1 MFTRIAVIAAVVL
14 AVGASPLSAQGTAP
28 PKEVVISPSAIKSMT
43 AQKPKSKK
51 PLNSR
56 VGMKRAPAPA
66 VVAARDTVALAPTS
80 VRAVK
85 KIER

>member
-1 MFTRIAVIAAVVL
+1 MITRIAVAAAVILV
-14 AVGASPLSAQGTAP
+14 VGTSPLSAQGTAP
-28 PKEVVISPSAIKSMT
+28 PKAVVISPSVIKSMT

-51 PLNSR
+51 PLSSR
-56 VGMKRAPAPA
+56 VGMKRAPAPS
-66 VVAARDTVALAPTS
+66 VVAAHDTTAFAPTS